1 MERKWKIKEKSYLT
15 DLLLAHIIIV
25 MFSIINAITTDD
37 KMVWIFASAIWV
49 INVILD
55 ITKLIELN
63 KER

>member
-1 MERKWKIKEKSYLT
+1 MEKKWKIKEESYLT

-37 KMVWIFASAIWV
+37 KIVWIFASAIWA